1 MTTTNFSGGQIVRW
15 TFVILAILIGVAA
28 AWWTKDILMLTLT
41 AIVFSILLTTPI
53 RFFVR
58 RGIPRPLAILL
69 TMLLIIIGIS
79 VASAAILPGLLQQFQ
94 ILVTT
99 AIPNAWDLLQKEL
112 RPEVLIQRYPFLQ
125 GFIEQNADFPA
136 QILNQIVAGLG
147 ALSGQVFPVIGGI
160 VGFIV
165 SLLIIIFLSLYF
177 IADPNTHWR
186 GMLRLIPVS
195 YRPRAREILVRLDFS
210 LRRFLQAQIIIMVLT
225 GLATALGMAILG
237 VPLSGALG
245 AITGLFSF
253 VPNFGPLIAL
263 IPTLAVAILNTPQQ
277 LILVLLVFF
286 GIQTIVSQ
294 IAAPLMIGN
303 ELNMPPALILL
314 SQLFA
319 GIFFGFLGLLLSVP
333 LAIIV
338 IVLVKEVYVHDILG
352 DTDRG
357 GKRTTLEVEA
367 MLSDKVGH

>member
-1 MTTTNFSGGQIVRW
+1 
-15 TFVILAILIGVAA
+15 
-28 AWWTKDILMLTLT
+28 
-41 AIVFSILLTTPI
+41 
-53 RFFVR
+53 
-58 RGIPRPLAILL
+58 
-69 TMLLIIIGIS
+69 
-79 VASAAILPGLLQQFQ
+79 
-94 ILVTT
+94 
-99 AIPNAWDLLQKEL
+99 
-112 RPEVLIQRYPFLQ
+112 
-125 GFIEQNADFPA
+125 
-136 QILNQIVAGLG
+136 
-147 ALSGQVFPVIGGI
+147 
-160 VGFIV
+160 
-165 SLLIIIFLSLYF
+165 
-177 IADPNTHWR
+177 
-186 GMLRLIPVS
+186 
-195 YRPRAREILVRLDFS
+195 
-210 LRRFLQAQIIIMVLT
+210 
-225 GLATALGMAILG
+225 
-237 VPLSGALG
+237 
-245 AITGLFSF
+245 LFSF